1 MTAGRALA
9 RLRHSGARGQNLL
22 KHMNIF
28 IGNPVET
35 RLNMKFV

>member
-9 RLRHSGARGQNLL
+9 RLRHGGARGRNPL

-28 IGNPVET
+28 IGNSVET
-35 RLNMKFV
+35 GLNMKFV